1 MIILLSGQPLGKLCI
16 DAWFPLRFGGRP
28 DTECC
33 RSAGVKIVSRLL
45 KQTLVILWETK
56 KNTAMALWGRLFC
69 IPVVNLDSSEM
80 TLSTETSHNAGKAG
94 TL

>member
-56 KNTAMALWGRLFC
+56 KKHSNGSL
-69 IPVVNLDSSEM
+69 
-80 TLSTETSHNAGKAG
+80 GKIILHTCG
-94 TL
+94 KFRFL